1 MSKSQSQALRLQC
14 KNLLGFFS
22 GKEIRLLFTMSIVHD
37 NHNLSLCESFMKKF
51 STSFAEEKFFVNI
64 FSLTRSHKVMQASS
78 RLVPAIL

>member
-1 MSKSQSQALRLQC
+1 MQEFVR
-14 KNLLGFFS
+14 FFS

-64 FSLTRSHKVMQASS
+64 FSLTRSHKAMQASS